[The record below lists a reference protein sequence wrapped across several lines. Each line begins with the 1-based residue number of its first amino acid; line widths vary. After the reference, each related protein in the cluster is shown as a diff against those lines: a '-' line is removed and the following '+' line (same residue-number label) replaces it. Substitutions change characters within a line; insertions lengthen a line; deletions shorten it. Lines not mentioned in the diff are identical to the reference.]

1 MKVLIERK
9 RGRARKKEIYML
21 WFIFQTAILVRMG
34 MTETRRSV
42 LALLLCRMA
51 VTRTQSDNWKV
62 KRKEWIQVVTMGN

>member
-1 MKVLIERK
+1 
-9 RGRARKKEIYML
+9 ML